1 MISHRLA
8 GAGLILVLFSTL
20 VTLPG
25 FGYDEVRRPVALLGA
40 FLVLAAGF
48 RGGLR
53 PPGATWILRLADLAL
68 LAQAVSVV
76 VAVNRT
82 EAAAAL
88 FPMAVAWILLR
99 GAALGWIPRPL
110 LEEHGVPL
118 MAVVGILFAACGLS
132 QRLFGDEF
140 GIGWDRIA
148 VSTIGNTNYAGV
160 FSAAIAVAGL
170 AMAAFETD
178 SRRILLGLA
187 AALFGGLH
195 VAVTW
200 SMAGVLG
207 LAAGVLVVVAL
218 RWRRGAFSPVA
229 ALSLIALAAVVGIAG
244 GERIG
249 ERAAAI
255 ARGEDPTSRVR
266 LGLWKGTLRL
276 AAAHPVLGCGAG
288 NFRMAFPPYRDAEE
302 RILSHR
308 DRGIRY
314 VEAENAHS
322 TPLEVLAEAGPVAFL
337 ALLGALALAIIAG
350 ARSPRDAPPP
360 AAALAAAGVGGL
372 VALAVSGCFN
382 SLSGQLPFAVLG
394 GLFAGAC
401 IPHDPSGSPARAGWG
416 LLAAG
421 GVLVLA
427 SIPWF
432 SADRQY
438 MKAMH
443 VSDPEERL
451 GHARAAVAALPGH
464 WRARFQIAQCEL
476 ALGGHEGFARAEL
489 LDILETHP
497 HHVPAM
503 VDLARLAGSEEES
516 ERILKGAEKL
526 APEFPLIQNRLAWY
540 DYRRRDFPA
549 LRRRMERI
557 LAAAPDEPE
566 SIYMMGRVNLWEGK
580 PADALTWFRKVLAIR
595 PNMKERLAADH
606 PELRNDPRFSD
617 LMGGAKP

>member
-1 MISHRLA
+1 VVKLA
-8 GAGLILVLFSTL
+8 GVGLTLVLFSTL
-20 VTLPG
+20 VTWPG

-40 FLVLAAGF
+40 FLVLAAG
-48 RGGLR
+48 LR
-53 PPGATWILRLADLAL
+53 SGTRSPGATWILRLADLAL
-68 LAQAVSVV
+68 LAQAASVV

-82 EAAAAL
+82 EVAAAL
-88 FPMAVAWILLR
+88 FPMAAAWILLR
-99 GAALGWIPRPL
+99 GAALGWIPRSL
-110 LEEHGVPL
+110 LEEHGLPL
-118 MAVVGILFAACGLS
+118 VAVVGILFAACGLS
-132 QRLFGDEF
+132 QWLFGDAF
-140 GIGWDRIA
+140 GIGWGRLA

-160 FSAAIAVAGL
+160 FSAAIGVAGL
-170 AMAAFETD
+170 AMAAFEKD
-178 SRRILLGLA
+178 PRRIILGIT

-195 VAVTW
+195 VAASG

-207 LAAGVLVVVAL
+207 LAAGVLAVTAL

-229 ALSLIALAAVVGIAG
+229 GLSLLALVAAVGIAG
-244 GERIG
+244 AGRIG

-288 NFRMAFPPYRDAEE
+288 NFSMAFPPYRDADE

-314 VEAENAHS
+314 VEAENPHS

-337 ALLGALALAIIAG
+337 ALLGALALAIMAG
-350 ARSPRDAPPP
+350 VGSPRDAPPS

-382 SLSGQLPFAVLG
+382 SLSGHLPFAVLC

-401 IPHDPSGSPARAGWG
+401 VPADPSGAPARAGWG

-421 GVLVLA
+421 GLLVLA

-432 SADRQY
+432 SADRHYLRGMQ
-438 MKAMH
+438 

-489 LDILETHP
+489 LDLLATHP
-497 HHVPAM
+497 HHVPAL

-516 ERILKGAEKL
+516 ERMLKNAEIL

-557 LAAAPDEPE
+557 IAAAPDEPE
-566 SIYMMGRVNLWEGK
+566 SIYMLARVNLWEGK
-580 PADALTWFRKVLAIR
+580 PAEALSWFRKVFALR

-606 PELRNDPRFSD
+606 PELRNDPRFAELLD
-617 LMGGAKP
+617 GAKR